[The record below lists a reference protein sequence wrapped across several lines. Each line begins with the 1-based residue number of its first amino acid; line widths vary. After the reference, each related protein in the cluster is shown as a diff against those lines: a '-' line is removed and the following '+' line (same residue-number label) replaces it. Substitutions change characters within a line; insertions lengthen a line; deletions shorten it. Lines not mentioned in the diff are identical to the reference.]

1 MNSYYTEIA
10 ELIEQ
15 DYKSKVR
22 PITCG
27 EFKVYEPSTLMSKVR
42 KFFSKFHKEK
52 EEIVPAD
59 LDTKKSLISTITSY
73 SGADLVVTVGTEV
86 IGELTNIRW
95 YAPHKDFIEQLEHSD
110 YYDKELAM
118 KKPVVVLAEWTMFN
132 KDVFDEGLDN
142 ADIVLT
148 YANEYGQSSYR
159 AIYGVSSLY
168 NMSGT
173 SIDEIVVSGKMILAA
188 EKVTELK
195 PGVACEK

>member
-1 MNSYYTEIA
+1 MKSYYKDIS

-22 PITCG
+22 PITYVAP
-27 EFKVYEPSTLMSKVR
+27 KIYERPTLMSKVR
-42 KFFSKFHKEK
+42 KFFPKFEKKEDV
-52 EEIVPAD
+52 VPVD
-59 LDTKKSLISTITSY
+59 LDTEKRFVPTFTSY

-95 YAPHKDFIEQLEHSD
+95 YAPCKDFLEQLEHSD

-118 KKPVVVLAEWTMFN
+118 KKPVVVMAEWTMFN
-132 KDVFDEGLDN
+132 KDVFCGGLDN

-168 NMSGT
+168 SISGT
-173 SIDEIVVSGKMILAA
+173 SVDEIVNSGKMILAA

-195 PGVACEK
+195 PGVACEQ